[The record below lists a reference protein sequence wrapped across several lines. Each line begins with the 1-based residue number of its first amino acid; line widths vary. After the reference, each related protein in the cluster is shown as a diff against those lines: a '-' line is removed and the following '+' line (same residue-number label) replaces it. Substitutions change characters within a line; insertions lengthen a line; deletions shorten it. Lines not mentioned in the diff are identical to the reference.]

1 MTYHMHSGGTG
12 TGDWLVGAVKRNP
25 EGLLLLA
32 AGCALLLRSGGSTGS
47 MDSIRRTVPEGVS
60 HATDRARG
68 AADRARG
75 YASDLRDN
83 VSETASAYASKAS
96 DYASKVGD
104 YAEDARRMV
113 ADQSGRIAAQAQSGL
128 QSTVDRVLQRQPLAI
143 ALAGLAVGAAV
154 AAAFPETDIEE
165 RTLGPAGERLSE
177 AAAEAGRQL
186 NEAASAASERL
197 KSAAEERGLSAE
209 GLKDMASEVAGT
221 FGETLKGEGNPSSTG
236 GGSRGSSGPTGHP
249 G

>member
-1 MTYHMHSGGTG
+1 MTHHTHSGGMG

-32 AGCALLLRSGGSTGS
+32 AGCALLLRSGGSAGS
-47 MDSIRRTVPEGVS
+47 MDSVRRTVPEGVS
-60 HATDRARG
+60 RATDRARG
-68 AADRARG
+68 VTDRARS

-83 VSETASAYASKAS
+83 VAETASAYASKAT

-104 YAEDARRMV
+104 YAEDARQNV
-113 ADQSGRIAAQAQSGL
+113 ADQSGRIAAQAQSTL

-154 AAAFPETDIEE
+154 AAAFPQTDIEE

-186 NEAASAASERL
+186 NEAASAAGERL

-209 GLKDMASEVAGT
+209 GLKEMASEVAGT

-236 GGSRGSSGPTGHP
+236 GGGRGSSGPTGHP